1 MNKYIKPET
10 KIVEV
15 KMESLLNDASFG
27 SEGGTVSGTGTATSS
42 YTPFEDC
49 AGKNHRTNPLWDQS
63 WEDPEG
69 EEENQ

>member
-15 KMESLLNDASFG
+15 KIESLLNQTSFTLY
-27 SEGGTVSGTGTATSS
+27 GGKIFYDGVSTSS
-42 YTPFEDC
+42 VNSWEES
-49 AGKNHRTNPLWDQS
+49 AGKNHQSGYQWDEM
-63 WEDPEG
+63 WEDPE

>member
-15 KMESLLNDASFG
+15 KIESLLNDASFDRY
-27 SEGGTVSGTGTATSS
+27 GGTVIYRGRVTSS
-42 YTPFEDC
+42 VNSWEDS
-49 AGKNHRTNPLWDQS
+49 AGKNHQAGYSWDEM
-63 WEDPEG
+63 WEDPE

>member
-15 KMESLLNDASFG
+15 KMESLLAGSNGIDA
-27 SEGGTVSGTGTATSS
+27 GGNHDPGDSWNNA
-42 YTPFEDC
+42 

-63 WEDPEG
+63 WEDPEE

>member
-27 SEGGTVSGTGTATSS
+27 SKGGTISGTGYSS
-42 YTPFEDC
+42 DNPLEDC
-49 AGKNHRTNPLWDQS
+49 AGKNHRANPLWDQS
-63 WEDPEG
+63 WEDPEE

>member
-15 KMESLLNDASFG
+15 KIESLLNDASFG
-27 SEGGTVSGTGTATSS
+27 STGGTISGTATSS
-42 YTPFEDC
+42 DNPFGDC

-63 WEDPEG
+63 WEDPEE

>member
-15 KMESLLNDASFG
+15 KIESLLADSTLGINASDPVG
-27 SEGGTVSGTGTATSS
+27 SEDPWTNA
-42 YTPFEDC
+42 
-49 AGKNHRTNPLWDQS
+49 AGKNHRTNPLWGQS
-63 WEDPEG
+63 WEDPEE

>member
-15 KMESLLNDASFG
+15 KMESLLNDASIG
-27 SEGGTVSGTGTATSS
+27 ANGVTVNGGGRPTTSVNPWDES
-42 YTPFEDC
+42 
-49 AGKNHRTNPLWDQS
+49 AGKNHQPGYPWDEL
-63 WEDPEG
+63 WEDPE

>member
-15 KMESLLNDASFG
+15 KIESLLNDASIG
-27 SEGGTVSGTGTATSS
+27 ANGVTVSGTGTATHS
-42 YTPFEDC
+42 YNPLEDC

-63 WEDPEG
+63 WEDPE

>member
-10 KIVEV
+10 KVVEV
-15 KMESLLNDASFG
+15 KIESLLAGSNGIEAGGIHDPGNSWDA
-27 SEGGTVSGTGTATSS
+27 
-42 YTPFEDC
+42 

-63 WEDPEG
+63 WEDPEE

>member
-10 KIVEV
+10 KVVEV
-15 KMESLLNDASFG
+15 KIESLLNDASFG
-27 SEGGTVSGTGTATSS
+27 SKGGTISGSATPS
-42 YTPFEDC
+42 YNPLEDC

-63 WEDPEG
+63 WEDPEE

>member
-15 KMESLLNDASFG
+15 KIESLLAG
-27 SEGGTVSGTGTATSS
+27 SNLEINADSAGSGDSWNA
-42 YTPFEDC
+42 
-49 AGKNHRTNPLWDQS
+49 AGKNHRTSPLWDQS
-63 WEDPEG
+63 WEDPEE

>member
-10 KIVEV
+10 KVVEV
-15 KMESLLNDASFG
+15 KMESLLAGSNGIEAGGRHDPGNSWDA
-27 SEGGTVSGTGTATSS
+27 
-42 YTPFEDC
+42 

-63 WEDPEG
+63 WEDPEE

>member
-15 KMESLLNDASFG
+15 KIESLLNDASIG
-27 SEGGTVSGTGTATSS
+27 ANGVTVSGTGTATPS
-42 YTPFEDC
+42 YNPLEDC

-63 WEDPEG
+63 WEDPE

>member
-15 KMESLLNDASFG
+15 KIESLLNDASFG
-27 SEGGTVSGTGTATSS
+27 AAGGTVNFGGGKLSTDSWNES
-42 YTPFEDC
+42 
-49 AGKNHRTNPLWDQS
+49 AGKNHQAGYPWDEL
-63 WEDPEG
+63 WEDSE

>member
-10 KIVEV
+10 KVV
-15 KMESLLNDASFG
+15 KVKIESLLAG
-27 SEGGTVSGTGTATSS
+27 SNLGINADETAGPGDSWNNA
-42 YTPFEDC
+42 

-63 WEDPEG
+63 WEDPE

>member
-15 KMESLLNDASFG
+15 KIESLLAG
-27 SEGGTVSGTGTATSS
+27 SNPEIYAGGSHDSGDSWNNA
-42 YTPFEDC
+42 

-63 WEDPEG
+63 WEDPEE

>member
-1 MNKYIKPET
+1 MNKYIKPKT

-15 KMESLLNDASFG
+15 KIESLLNDASIG
-27 SEGGTVSGTGTATSS
+27 PNGVSVNGGGTATPS
-42 YTPFEDC
+42 YNPLEDC

-63 WEDPEG
+63 WEDPE

>member
-15 KMESLLNDASFG
+15 KIESLLNDASFG
-27 SEGGTVSGTGTATSS
+27 ATGGSVNAYGSKQPGN
-42 YTPFEDC
+42 PWEDS
-49 AGKNHRTNPLWDQS
+49 AGKNHQPGYPWDEL
-63 WEDPEG
+63 WEDPE

>member
-15 KMESLLNDASFG
+15 KIESLLNDASFG
-27 SEGGTVSGTGTATSS
+27 STGGTISGTGTSS
-42 YTPFEDC
+42 DNPFGDC

-63 WEDPEG
+63 WEDPEE

>member
-15 KMESLLNDASFG
+15 KIESLLNDASFG
-27 SEGGTVSGTGTATSS
+27 ATGGSVNAGGRPTTSVN
-42 YTPFEDC
+42 PLEDC

-63 WEDPEG
+63 WEDPE
-69 EEENQ
+69 EEEGNQ